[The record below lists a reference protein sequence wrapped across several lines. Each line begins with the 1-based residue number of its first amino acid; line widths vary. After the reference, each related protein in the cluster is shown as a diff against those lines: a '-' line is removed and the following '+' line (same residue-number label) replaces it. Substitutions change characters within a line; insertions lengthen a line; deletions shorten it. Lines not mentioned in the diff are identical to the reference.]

1 MVSGKTLESTG
12 LIGTK
17 KEGNNMKFVMKVTE
31 TLSRTVVIDANDQDD
46 AISKVEQAYDN
57 EDIVLDYKD
66 YDGYDISA
74 VRIACPGDLEWYGEL
89 EVKE

>member
-1 MVSGKTLESTG
+1 
-12 LIGTK
+12 
-17 KEGNNMKFVMKVTE
+17 MKFVIKVTE
-31 TLSRTVVIDANDQDD
+31 TLSRTLVVDANDQND

-74 VRIACPGDLEWYGEL
+74 VRIACPGDLEWYGEP

>member
-1 MVSGKTLESTG
+1 
-12 LIGTK
+12 
-17 KEGNNMKFVMKVTE
+17 MKFVMKVTE
-31 TLSRTVVIDANDQDD
+31 TLSRTVVVDANDKDD
-46 AISKVEQAYDN
+46 AISKVERAYDN

-74 VRIACPGDLEWYGEL
+74 VRIVCPGDLEWYGEL

>member
-1 MVSGKTLESTG
+1 
-12 LIGTK
+12 
-17 KEGNNMKFVMKVTE
+17 MKFVMKVTE
-31 TLSRTVVIDANDQDD
+31 MLSRTVVVDANDQDD
-46 AISKVEQAYDN
+46 AINKVEQAYYN

-74 VRIACPGDLEWYGEL
+74 VRIACPGDLEWYDEL

>member
-1 MVSGKTLESTG
+1 
-12 LIGTK
+12 
-17 KEGNNMKFVMKVTE
+17 MKFVMKVTE
-31 TLSRTVVIDANDQDD
+31 TLSRTVVVDATAQND
-46 AISKVEQAYDN
+46 ALSKVEQAYDN
-57 EDIVLDYKD
+57 EDIVLDYND

>member
-1 MVSGKTLESTG
+1 
-12 LIGTK
+12 
-17 KEGNNMKFVMKVTE
+17 MKFVMKVTE
-31 TLSRTVVIDANDQDD
+31 TLSRTVVIDANDKDD

-74 VRIACPGDLEWYGEL
+74 VCIACPGDLEWYEEL

>member
-1 MVSGKTLESTG
+1 
-12 LIGTK
+12 
-17 KEGNNMKFVMKVTE
+17 MKFVMKVTE
-31 TLSRTVVIDANDQDD
+31 TLSRTVVVDANDKYD
-46 AISKVEQAYDN
+46 AINKVEQAYDN

-66 YDGYDISA
+66 YDGYDIGA

>member
-1 MVSGKTLESTG
+1 
-12 LIGTK
+12 
-17 KEGNNMKFVMKVTE
+17 MKFVMKVTE
-31 TLSRTVVIDANDQDD
+31 TLSRTVIVDANNKDD

-57 EDIVLDYKD
+57 EQIVLDYKD
-66 YDGYDISA
+66 YDGYEISA

>member
-1 MVSGKTLESTG
+1 
-12 LIGTK
+12 
-17 KEGNNMKFVMKVTE
+17 MKFVMKVTE
-31 TLSRTVVIDANDQDD
+31 TLSRTVIVDANDKDD
-46 AISKVEQAYDN
+46 AISKVEQAYYN

-74 VRIACPGDLEWYGEL
+74 VRIACPGDLEWYEEL

>member
-1 MVSGKTLESTG
+1 
-12 LIGTK
+12 
-17 KEGNNMKFVMKVTE
+17 MKFVMKVTE
-31 TLSRTVVIDANDQDD
+31 MLSRTVVVDANDQDD
-46 AISKVEQAYDN
+46 AINKVEQAYYN

-74 VRIACPGDLEWYGEL
+74 VRIACPGDLEWYDEF

>member
-1 MVSGKTLESTG
+1 MVGGKTLESTG

-17 KEGNNMKFVMKVTE
+17 KGSSNMKFVMKVTE
-31 TLSRTVVIDANDQDD
+31 TLSRTVVVDANDQDD

>member
-1 MVSGKTLESTG
+1 
-12 LIGTK
+12 
-17 KEGNNMKFVMKVTE
+17 MKFVMKVTE
-31 TLSRTVVIDANDQDD
+31 TLSRTVVVDANDQDD

-74 VRIACPGDLEWYGEL
+74 VRIACPGGY
-89 EVKE
+89 EVRKEKKCCIPYIQVTRNLMIT

>member
-1 MVSGKTLESTG
+1 
-12 LIGTK
+12 
-17 KEGNNMKFVMKVTE
+17 MKFVMKVTE
-31 TLSRTVVIDANDQDD
+31 TLSRTVVVDANDQND

-74 VRIACPGDLEWYGEL
+74 VRIACLGDLEWYGEL

>member
-1 MVSGKTLESTG
+1 
-12 LIGTK
+12 
-17 KEGNNMKFVMKVTE
+17 MKFVMKVTE
-31 TLSRTVVIDANDQDD
+31 TLSRTLVVDANDQND

-66 YDGYDISA
+66 YGGYDISA